1 MLGTVISTLAP
12 VNVPSKIQVKQHLS
26 RPAYAMV
33 ALGMINYT
41 YVIAEISALG
51 LKTTTVND

>member
-1 MLGTVISTLAP
+1 MLGTVNSTLAS
-12 VNVPSKIQVKQHLS
+12 VNVSSKIQVKQHLS

-41 YVIAEISALG
+41 SVIAEISALG
-51 LKTTTVND
+51 LKTTTVSD

>member
-1 MLGTVISTLAP
+1 MPGTVSSTLAP
-12 VNVPSKIQVKQHLS
+12 VNVSSKIQVKQHLS

-41 YVIAEISALG
+41 YVIAEISTLG